1 MNMNPFDP
9 SNKIPMADM
18 NVAQPA
24 TEQAVQPVQPVQQ
37 FQPVQPV
44 QQFQPE
50 TITTIPQPQVNI
62 ATPQPELQTQQAVQQ
77 PVQNPTP
84 VTPGPIAQPI
94 PTVTPATPVQSVQPI
109 QPQPQPNPMMPQPK
123 VQQQPATST
132 GFTPIMQPGQSVV
145 SRFSPAKFDAF
156 VKVLNVLD
164 DKNIIVIDRSRICQ
178 SINNG
183 TAILMTDISG
193 LIDDSNNKI
202 SLHVLN
208 PKKYIKYF
216 KNMKGSSDIYI
227 LDDPNGQRYIITNGD
242 VMIYLPKQIEEFERD
257 AAPPDLTSAN
267 LVGAPIDIDK
277 DTRNTIISMSSDT
290 SHIDLLLHQNQ
301 MKAVYIPELAVF
313 SFKQFVSDQ
322 IDDSK
327 AELRLRSYSF
337 LNVPG
342 EEYRVTLGEVHG
354 NYWITTLVNTGF
366 IAVHIIESLQ
376 PVSDENLIL

>member
-1 MNMNPFDP
+1 V
-9 SNKIPMADM
+9 
-18 NVAQPA
+18 NVAA
-24 TEQAVQPVQPVQQ
+24 
-37 FQPVQPV
+37 
-44 QQFQPE
+44 
-50 TITTIPQPQVNI
+50 
-62 ATPQPELQTQQAVQQ
+62 PQPEQQPTPAQTAEQTVTPATPAEQTVIPEQTAPPVEQ
-77 PVQNPTP
+77 PVQNQPTQT
-84 VTPGPIAQPI
+84 VTPGPVAQPT
-94 PTVTPATPVQSVQPI
+94 PTVTPATPATPTPAAQVT
-109 QPQPQPNPMMPQPK
+109 QPQGNPMMPQPNA
-123 VQQQPATST
+123 QQQTAPVN
-132 GFTPIMQPGQSVV
+132 GFAPIMQPGQSVV

-164 DKNIIVIDRSRICQ
+164 DKNIIVIDQSRICQ

-202 SLHVLN
+202 NLHVLN

-227 LDDPNGQRYIITNGD
+227 IDDPNGQRYIVTNGD

-257 AAPPDLTSAN
+257 AAPPDLTAAN
-267 LVGAPIDIDK
+267 LIGAPIDIDK
-277 DTRNTIISMSSDT
+277 DTRNTIISMSSET

-313 SFKQFVSDQ
+313 SFKQFVADQ

-342 EEYRVTLGEVHG
+342 EEYRVTLGEVQG